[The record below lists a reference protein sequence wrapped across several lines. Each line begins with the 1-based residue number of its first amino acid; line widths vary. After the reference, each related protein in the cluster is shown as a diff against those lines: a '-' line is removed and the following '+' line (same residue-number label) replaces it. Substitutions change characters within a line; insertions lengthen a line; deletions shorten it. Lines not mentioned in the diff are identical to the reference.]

1 MNKQQ
6 NSVQY
11 SSARRAILCA
21 AALGIALAAGSTS
34 AQVIEE
40 SPVVDPITQPRIDV
54 LVPQRSIGHYSEVAI
69 SSVDVDVRLTDTLAT
84 TTIEITVQNNSAARS
99 QARVVLPVPEG
110 SGIRTFGIDGI
121 GDEPTAELL
130 PREEATQRYNE
141 IVRSMIDPG
150 LLEFVGNAMIQS
162 SVFPVEP
169 GQSRVMTIVYEQTL
183 DAHRGRV
190 EYVLPRSAG
199 YGSDAIKWSLDIEL
213 ESTGAMGPV
222 FSPSHPIVS
231 KPTSDRSMRVG
242 VPMLDEPGAFRLYA
256 MLGSSETATTLL
268 YPDSA
273 EAESGYF
280 MFVADV
286 PEPTMDRAI
295 LPREVTIVI
304 DRSGSMGGEKIE
316 QARESAKQII
326 RGMRK
331 GERVRIVDY
340 ADDVRTFASYSVVL
354 DDETIPKLIEYIDNI
369 ESRGG
374 TNLHDALVEAVN
386 ADAASGHL
394 SMVLF
399 LTDGLATVG
408 VTDEA
413 SIRKA
418 AAEHNDSD
426 RRVFT
431 FGVGYDVNAPLLD
444 GLAIDTR
451 AESTFVLPGEDVE
464 IKVGQVF
471 DKLEGPVMTY
481 PELVAYGNQGIG
493 YRKTEGGDGKSYPYS
508 YSSAHQIALQMVEP
522 RELGDLYAGS
532 RVVVLGRYEGLDEG
546 AAKMLMHTTR
556 SAVDFSVRF
565 GARSIMSS
573 FSRDDA
579 TVRHAFIAR
588 LWAQRRIDS
597 LINEIR
603 LAGASGEEPNQEL
616 VDEIVRLSLDHG
628 IMTEYTAF
636 LAHEELGIEVA
647 RERDATGASFGTR
660 AAKDEL
666 QSLNE
671 QRSGK
676 AGVAQSANRKNAE
689 AEDLQDRVDA
699 DTLSV
704 YAGGRVQAM
713 TAPKTNSYFDSSMG
727 RVRIQTVQRG
737 LGATMYKK
745 AERWVDAQLGEQAG
759 DAPELTIA
767 FGSDEYW
774 DLVEDLASQGR
785 QWILA
790 NRGDVYFMNHSKR
803 VLVQNP
809 Q

>member
-1 MNKQQ
+1 MTNQQ
-6 NSVQY
+6 ANGQY
-11 SSARRAILCA
+11 SGARAVMCA
-21 AALGIALAAGSTS
+21 MALGIAMAAGGVQ
-34 AQVIEE
+34 AQLTA
-40 SPVVDPITQPRIDV
+40 DPPAAQPIAQPQIDM
-54 LVPQRSIGHYSEVAI
+54 LMPQRSIGQYSAVAI
-69 SSVDVDVRLTDTLAT
+69 SAVDVDVRLTDMLAT
-84 TTIEITVQNNSAARS
+84 TTIAITVTNNGAARS

-130 PREEATQRYNE
+130 PRAEATQRYNE
-141 IVRSMIDPG
+141 IVRKMVDPG

-169 GQSRVMTIVYEQTL
+169 GATRVMTIVYEQTL
-183 DAHRGRV
+183 DAHHGRV
-190 EYVLPRSAG
+190 EYVLPRSSG
-199 YGSDAIKWSLDIEL
+199 YGSQGIAWSLDIEL
-213 ESTGAMGPV
+213 ESRGRLGPV

-231 KPTSDRSMRVG
+231 KPIGDKTMKVG

-256 MLGSSETATTLL
+256 MLGAGETATTLL
-268 YPDSA
+268 YPDA
-273 EAESGYF
+273 VDADSGYF

-340 ADDVRTFASYSVVL
+340 ADDVRSFADDSVEIS
-354 DDETIPKLIEYIDNI
+354 DETLPMLVDYIDHI
-369 ESRGG
+369 QSRGG
-374 TNLHDALVEAVN
+374 TNLHDALIEAIN
-386 ADAASGHL
+386 AEVDPVYL
-394 SMVLF
+394 PMVLF
-399 LTDGLATVG
+399 LTDGLPTVG

-418 AAEHNDSD
+418 ASEHNNAK

-431 FGVGYDVNAPLLD
+431 FGLGYDVNAPLLD
-444 GLAIDTR
+444 GLAMETR

-481 PELVAYGNQGIG
+481 PELVAYDNQGIG
-493 YRKTEGGDGKSYPYS
+493 YRKVEGGDGEPQAYS
-508 YSSAHQIALQMVEP
+508 YSSEYELALEMVEP

-532 RVVVLGRYEGLDEG
+532 RLVVLGRYEGLAEG
-546 AAKMLMHTTR
+546 AATMIVWTTK
-556 SAVDFSVRF
+556 SAPDFSIRF
-565 GARSIMSS
+565 GVGRIRSN
-573 FSRDDA
+573 FSRSDA

-588 LWAQRRIDS
+588 LWAQRRINS

-603 LAGASGEEPNQEL
+603 MAGADGTEPSQEL
-616 VDEIVRLSLDHG
+616 VDEIVRLSLEHG

-647 RERDATGASFGTR
+647 RERDAEGLSYAYAVTR
-660 AAKDEL
+660 DGMTTMN
-666 QSLNE
+666 S
-671 QRSGK
+671 QRSGA
-676 AGVAQSANRKNAE
+676 AGVAQSANRKNAD
-689 AEDLQDRVDA
+689 AIVVQGQVDSDQDGP
-699 DTLSV
+699 
-704 YAGGRVQAM
+704 YAGGRVQAA
-713 TAPKTNSYFDSSMG
+713 TAPQTNSYFDPSMG
-727 RVRIQTVQRG
+727 RVQIQTVQRG
-737 LGATMYKK
+737 VGSTMYKK
-745 AERWVDAQLGEQAG
+745 QGRWVDAQLGEQAG
-759 DAPELTIA
+759 DEPEVTIA
-767 FGSDEYW
+767 FGDEAYW
-774 DLVEDLASQGR
+774 DLVDDLATQGR

-790 NRGDVYFMNHSKR
+790 NRGEVYFMNHSKR